1 MQYGP
6 CRARGTTLY
15 TDPCSL
21 LQYVEFVDLEEGSP
35 VAVVLHDELKVTG
48 SDQKCNVFLGHVN
61 VAPLTSWEDM
71 DGKVLAIF
79 KVRRGNG
86 YRRGRSESEEREERG
101 RGMCCSRGRMY
112 EEGWNWVHKT
122 GPQGKEVK

>member
-1 MQYGP
+1 M
-6 CRARGTTLY
+6 
-15 TDPCSL
+15 
-21 LQYVEFVDLEEGSP
+21 
-35 VAVVLHDELKVTG
+35 VLHDELKVTG

-86 YRRGRSESEEREERG
+86 YRREEGEARVRKERSEKGECAVLGEECMKKGGTGYTKQDTGRRGPVGGDRGCRG
-101 RGMCCSRGRMY
+101 RGRGWR
-112 EEGWNWVHKT
+112 E
-122 GPQGKEVK
+122 

>member
-1 MQYGP
+1 MNHTIWCTVYCFGDTCPIQHEP
-6 CRARGTTLY
+6 CRAHGTTLY
-15 TDPCSL
+15 TDLCPL

-86 YRRGRSESEEREERG
+86 Y
-101 RGMCCSRGRMY
+101 
-112 EEGWNWVHKT
+112 
-122 GPQGKEVK
+122 